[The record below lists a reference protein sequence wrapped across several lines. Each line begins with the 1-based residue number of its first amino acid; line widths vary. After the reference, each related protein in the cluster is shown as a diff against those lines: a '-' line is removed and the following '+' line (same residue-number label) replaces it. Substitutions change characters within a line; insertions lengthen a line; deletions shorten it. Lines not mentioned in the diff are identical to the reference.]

1 MSASPEA
8 SAEQAHPL
16 EASDRDLVDGLL
28 AATTPSDEQLVD
40 AARLLI
46 RYDGF
51 PGAVALKADL
61 EKVIKLWKLSRD
73 QLNARVQQLWTAGYR
88 PGQGGALEA
97 PAVGSGFDA
106 SDSESPA

>member
-1 MSASPEA
+1 MGASSEA

-28 AATTPSDEQLVD
+28 AATTPNDEQLID

-46 RYDGF
+46 RYENF
-51 PGAVALKADL
+51 PGASALKADL
-61 EKVIKLWKLSRD
+61 EKVVKLWKLSRH
-73 QLNARVQQLWTAGYR
+73 QLNERVQQLWASGHR
-88 PGQGGALEA
+88 PGQGRSLET

>member
-1 MSASPEA
+1 MGASSEA
-8 SAEQAHPL
+8 SAEQAHPQ
-16 EASDRDLVDGLL
+16 EASDRDMVDGLL
-28 AATTPSDEQLVD
+28 AATTPTDEQLVD

-61 EKVIKLWKLSRD
+61 EKVTKLWKLSRE
-73 QLNARVQQLWTAGYR
+73 QLNERAQQLWAAGYR
-88 PGQGGALEA
+88 PGQGGSLET

>member
-1 MSASPEA
+1 M
-8 SAEQAHPL
+8 
-16 EASDRDLVDGLL
+16 DGLL

-61 EKVIKLWKLSRD
+61 EKVIKLWKLSRQ
-73 QLNARVQQLWTAGYR
+73 QLNARVQRLWAAGYR
-88 PGQGGALEA
+88 PGQGRFAGDPGGGQRL
-97 PAVGSGFDA
+97 
-106 SDSESPA
+106 

>member
-51 PGAVALKADL
+51 PGADDL
-61 EKVIKLWKLSRD
+61 QQDMQRLLTLWSLSRD
-73 QLNARVQQLWTAGYR
+73 ELNDQVRALWTQGYR
-88 PGQGGALEA
+88 PGAAASE
-97 PAVGSGFDA
+97 AVGSGFDTSEA
-106 SDSESPA
+106 SDN

>member
-1 MSASPEA
+1 MGASPEA
-8 SAEQAHPL
+8 SAQQVHPL
-16 EASDRDLVDGLL
+16 EASDRELVDGLL
-28 AATTPSDEQLVD
+28 AATTPTDEQLVD

-51 PGAVALKADL
+51 PGAVALKVDL
-61 EKVIKLWKLSRD
+61 EKVITLWKLSRE
-73 QLNARVQQLWTAGYR
+73 QLNERVQQLWAAGYR
-88 PGQGGALEA
+88 PGQGGSLET